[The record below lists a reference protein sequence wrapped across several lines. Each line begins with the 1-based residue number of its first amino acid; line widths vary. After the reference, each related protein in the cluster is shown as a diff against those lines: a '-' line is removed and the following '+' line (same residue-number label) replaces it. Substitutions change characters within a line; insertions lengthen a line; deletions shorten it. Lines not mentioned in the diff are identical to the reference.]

1 MFITCV
7 LHVRPEGHREPRNEV
22 GSLGLAKCQVGFE
35 PGTFRFWSQCLN
47 PLGHSVQQF
56 TGDTNLVEKSLKQL
70 NKKVNRDL
78 KLTVEWV
85 RTNKLSLNAKKTEII
100 IFKPR
105 NKTISKHL
113 NFWLSGQKIKP
124 TNQFKQLGVIL
135 QEDLQWS
142 KYLSNLG
149 KRLSCSVGLL
159 SSIRHYV
166 PKHLLRT
173 ICFSIFNSH
182 LIYACE
188 IWGPSQNSQNFK
200 KLLKLQEKALQI
212 INFQL
217 PTANTTIYFWKL
229 KY

>member
-1 MFITCV
+1 MLITCIFTYST
-7 LHVRPEGHREPRNEV
+7 HRLPKSHSKV
-22 GSLGLAKCQVGFE
+22 GSLSLAKCQVGFE
-35 PGTFRFWSQCLN
+35 PGTFRFWSQCLY

-56 TGDTNLVEKSLKQL
+56 TDDTNLVEKLLKQL

-78 KLTVEWV
+78 RLTAEWV

-105 NKTISKHL
+105 NTTISKHL

-173 ICFSIFNSH
+173 ICSSIFNSH

-188 IWGPSQNSQNFK
+188 IWGPSQNSQHFK
-200 KLLKLQEKALQI
+200 KLLKLQEKPLQPFI
-212 INFQL
+212 FGN
-217 PTANTTIYFWKL
+217 
-229 KY
+229 